1 MSSCVFATLWRSDV
15 TGAPRAIVHD
25 RRMRLVVALVLVGC
39 TPPPGPHV
47 PEPHPTLET
56 RAEMYNS
63 RIVALRTALGRAG
76 IELEARGIDHAI
88 ATPECATA
96 EHSGGLCV
104 KCELAGDTRK
114 LDGTALEAITA
125 AFDRYPTDV
134 LSTAKIERVALC
146 THIDHDSPDTAG
158 TADLEGRRIMISLEP
173 FAGRPYY
180 DALGE
185 FTVEDI
191 VHHEYFHLL
200 ESATMSA
207 AIAGD
212 PSWERRNPEGF
223 TYGNPRQYSAR
234 PLGFVDL
241 YATSDAVED
250 RASVFQYLMARPDE
264 LCELMHN
271 DAVIREKTRVIWD
284 RITAVTGDAFL
295 RARAGCV
302 DAR

>member
-1 MSSCVFATLWRSDV
+1 MS
-15 TGAPRAIVHD
+15 
-25 RRMRLVVALVLVGC
+25 
-39 TPPPGPHV
+39 
-47 PEPHPTLET
+47 EPHPTLET

-63 RIVALRTALGRAG
+63 RIVALRTTLGRAG

-96 EHSGGLCV
+96 DHAGGLCV
-104 KCELAGDTRK
+104 RCELGDTRR
-114 LDGTALEAITA
+114 LDGATLEAITS
-125 AFDRYPTDV
+125 AFDRYPTDA
-134 LSTAKIERVALC
+134 LASANIERVALC
-146 THIDHDSPDTAG
+146 SHIDHDSPDTAG
-158 TADLEGRRIMISLEP
+158 TADLEGRRMMISLEP

-180 DALGE
+180 DTLGE

-200 ESATMSA
+200 ESATMRD

-212 PSWERRNPEGF
+212 PSWEHHNPDGF
-223 TYGNPRQYSAR
+223 AYGKPRQDMAR
-234 PLGFVDL
+234 PAGFVDL
-241 YATSDAVED
+241 YATSDAAED

-271 DAVIREKTRVIWD
+271 DAVIREKTRVIWQ
-284 RITAVTGDAFL
+284 RITAVTGDGFL

-302 DAR
+302 DPRWRL